1 MRPCGVLRLE
11 SFRPT
16 ARYVPL
22 LGSSKRRRNARVAR
36 SCECDGARAGRQSS
50 PHPPPPPSPSPP
62 IPSHPILA
70 VSPYQDLEKATVLQ
84 ECRVFHDANIVT
96 QDPRRCCQLIT
107 KLLHILTQVCGTHQ
121 GEGKDEGREIW
132 REGRKCYNVYADQGH
147 GRGGC
152 DAPGT

>member
-1 MRPCGVLRLE
+1 MRAKSVCKKRCGLVVCFGSKVFDPPHATYPCWGLQREDGMRE
-11 SFRPT
+11 SPEVASAT
-16 ARYVPL
+16 GQEQGGNHPL
-22 LGSSKRRRNARVAR
+22 I
-36 SCECDGARAGRQSS
+36 
-50 PHPPPPPSPSPP
+50 PPPPPSPSPP
-62 IPSHPILA
+62 LPSHPILA

-132 REGRKCYNVYADQGH
+132 REGRKY
-147 GRGGC
+147 
-152 DAPGT
+152 